1 MLHLRCGVE
10 LMPIQQMLLGS
21 GSALP
26 KLGEA
31 VFMTGFFDFYNQ
43 RSFTFTFPSGYDKW
57 IAVVVS
63 AGGGAGTLGGG
74 GGGGLLYSKIPY
86 NVADT
91 PTIYV
96 ETGGRGQGKHNT
108 AGVDGGHSSIQV
120 TNPQG
125 AYIMLARSGLKG
137 EHNPSGNSTNTWRSS
152 GQFYHAYTATRTL
165 NATNFGGHGG
175 GGSAATAGGGSINAG
190 GGGAGGWCATGNTG
204 VSLQSGRGAG
214 NNGSFQSGRDGEE
227 GGGGGGA
234 GNAGGSNDP
243 GGGGGGG
250 VNIYPTA
257 GYQSGKVGT
266 WGANG
271 DGYTGGFGGANSTS
285 HQGSGSSSA
294 GSGAGSAQQVAN
306 GGGTTVTYPSGG
318 GTYYYGKN
326 GQDATTSESGDGG
339 FPGGG
344 SGAGNRAGNAGD
356 GGGGAVRILFWN
368 NSYEGANGAPA
379 WPTTR
384 TQASD
389 ITEEHFLNNVRH
401 AV

>member
-1 MLHLRCGVE
+1 
-10 LMPIQQMLLGS
+10 
-21 GSALP
+21 
-26 KLGEA
+26 
-31 VFMTGFFDFYNQ
+31 MTGFYDFYND
-43 RSFTFTFPSGYDKW
+43 RTFSFTFPSGYDKW

-63 AGGGAGTLGGG
+63 GGGGAGTLGGG
-74 GGGGLLYSKIPY
+74 GGGGLIYNKIPY
-86 NVADT
+86 NVSDA

-96 ETGGRGQGKHNT
+96 QTGKRGQGSHNT
-108 AGVDGGHSSIQV
+108 QGADGGSSMIRVADASGQ
-120 TNPQG
+120 
-125 AYIMLARSGLKG
+125 YIMLARAGLKG
-137 EHNPSGNSTNTWRSS
+137 EHNPSANSANTWRSS
-152 GQFYHAYTATRTL
+152 GQFYHAYTQTRTL

-204 VSLQSGRGAG
+204 VDLQSGRGAG
-214 NNGSFQSGRDGEE
+214 NNGSFQSGRNGEE

-250 VNIYPTA
+250 VNIYPPV
-257 GYQSGKVGT
+257 GYQSGRVGT

-271 DGYTGGFGGANSTS
+271 NGYTGGFGGANSTS

-294 GSGAGSAQQVAN
+294 GSGAGSAQMLAN

-344 SGAGNRAGNAGD
+344 SGAGYRAGNAGD

-368 NSYEGANGAPA
+368 SSYESENGAPA